1 MKTDIKWGVRCFI
14 ILIADILQA
23 GYVLF
28 YFQDVIKREKR
39 DGDAADFFVLKC
51 MWDYIDNDKSNTEPT
66 ISGILHQIGC
76 MMPSL

>member
-51 MWDYIDNDKSNTEPT
+51 M
-66 ISGILHQIGC
+66 
-76 MMPSL
+76 